1 MRAVATVLIQSG
13 TLHVGDPF
21 IAGDHC
27 GRVSALFD
35 DRVSHIQ
42 EAGPAT
48 PVEVQGLQGVPL
60 AGDQLQVVIDAA
72 KAQQISALR
81 QSQARTSSLPKTAQH
96 GLDQLRI
103 KLQLLSLVFDGDVF
117 R

>member
-1 MRAVATVLIQSG
+1 VATVLIQSG
-13 TLHVGDPF
+13 ALHVGDPF

-35 DRVSHIQ
+35 DRGSHIQ

-48 PVEVQGLQGVPL
+48 PVEVQGLQGPL
-60 AGDQLQVVIDAA
+60 ARDQLQVVIDAA
-72 KAQQISALR
+72 KAQQISGLR
-81 QSQARTSSLPKTAQH
+81 QSQARTSSLRKTAQH